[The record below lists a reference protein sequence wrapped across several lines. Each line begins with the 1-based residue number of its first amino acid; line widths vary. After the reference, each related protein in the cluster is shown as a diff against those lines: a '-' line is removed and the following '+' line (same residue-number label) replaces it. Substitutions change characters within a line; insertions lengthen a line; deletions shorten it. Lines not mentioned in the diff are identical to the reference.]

1 MKHVSWE
8 IKRMRTKVKI
18 LPLSNEYLKEAKQA
32 FCEAITIA
40 IGEHF
45 EFLLQMCFKIT
56 YLKRRLTAY
65 RKSDGFDT
73 RLLRRLETAKGVG
86 RSWRDLPGDGDAR
99 DGARGEGLTA
109 GRQRMT
115 ERETG
120 IWRGCGWARPPVLS
134 CTGPRGTRP
143 GAAGPSAP
151 SGERAAA
158 RRPPSLVRAG
168 ELRRRPTGPKPGF
181 ACSV

>member
-120 IWRGCGWARPPVLS
+120 IWRGCGWARPGFSPARAP
-134 CTGPRGTRP
+134 GERGRRGGALGSERRARS
-143 GAAGPSAP
+143 GAA
-151 SGERAAA
+151 AA
-158 RRPPSLVRAG
+158 
-168 ELRRRPTGPKPGF
+168 KPG
-181 ACSV
+181 